1 MNKKYQNNINMIKN
15 NIVLE
20 IKEINK
26 KMSVNENKLNNY
38 QKNINENK
46 LAYLKELN
54 THNLSKNEYNT
65 FNNDFNNYKKIVN
78 NYKYDTTILPDNNN
92 FFNKFIVGDNLN
104 NNNSWIII
112 PKISLFSGIE
122 NINDYT
128 CQAQHDLNILWRTKG
143 NNTYNHGLLIWDN
156 MKEKKIIKQHQINN
170 DGKSIITK
178 TIPENDYIVSNYDKE
193 TLSEINICGEK
204 QKHKWLTFKKDNNL
218 DFRGSPL
225 KSSSLERNTV
235 FFNQTNMPT
244 KIKIVNKYENGTYEF
259 WCWDESTK
267 TKERTLIKDKKYVKT
282 ILPGYFIAIKLI
294 NYVKLNIHISNVK
307 KEPDDSFIS
316 EWRMTQIK
324 RNNFFA
330 FVNNVDLTYQI
341 KVFHSEPVYKS
352 ILFLQDYQENDKKLK
367 TKLIEQ
373 VKNME
378 KIKILIELDTKKI
391 NELNQHKRSFE
402 KKENLLLYIKSLNQH
417 KEIIINNKNLLTKQS
432 RIDEA
437 KKYLNLIYLSQEK
450 SKEII
455 DSIPKNLYDTTDIS
469 NNSENETIFTN
480 AKIIKKYKNDLH
492 LLDLSIENFKKDIKS
507 ALMNNF
513 KNEVNDI
520 LEKIKFEY
528 ENIINI
534 QNQIKNKHSIESIDI
549 NNYLIQ
555 ETQINSLKNK
565 MSAHYNVLNT
575 NDKLMMEKNKY
586 FKNNDIS
593 NSYLF
598 NIINIAQE
606 FFDKSTKTVD
616 MINNDIEKIF
626 LKTRS
631 VVDDNKTTIDDI
643 IKIITDTIAETLNK
657 TNKTKQNIEINKT
670 ANDTKNTQID
680 KLYNDINA
688 QRDDIKKIYKR
699 KSYYDNDDNFLDVKS
714 ESQGFMV
721 KINSLSTEIL
731 NNDMNSFS
739 MIENLKKLYE
749 SNSNKIKE
757 QRSIIENKTST
768 NTDIIDY
775 SKTKFKS
782 IEKIQND
789 FNAVQNDIKIY
800 EKEFTNQKKKEKE
813 TNLNLQLEK
822 SMNSV
827 HETNTYIKLSE
838 IESSYNKLNIENNKA
853 SDIAVDIISYIDS
866 KNINFFEKYIQAN
879 NKYDL
884 IKRLFDDIEKKYNS
898 EKSKLTVVIEE
909 INCIK
914 NDLTKVKNLLN
925 EIDDTQT
932 LNNNLNINIKTTKKT
947 IRQIK
952 ILIDELTEKKNTLEQ
967 TGSVNINNSKT
978 SFQIDPIVVK
988 NTKKQFFRNINET
1001 LSVITNILPPPTDS
1015 KREFIIRYIYRDDSI
1030 FVNNSTHAEAS
1041 KQIDGQNN
1049 NIGILGLKYYKKNDL
1064 PFFQFFELNNKQPYS
1079 LNTELE
1085 VGYYYNESQGIWNL
1099 QNTEKTFGE
1108 DTSEEWLKIWNKN
1121 TEPLYKNNNDN
1132 VVWYKV
1138 YENNYPKNTRFGYN
1152 NTKTTHFELFGN
1164 QSTNSG
1170 KNGPRQLALK
1180 TNAGLLGWLGDIEKK
1195 RIEKEIDN
1203 RINLGSNRKLS
1214 LPVDFNYSNGEG
1226 MFILNYS
1233 ENDTVF
1239 FNTFKDV
1246 HVKSRTMSN
1255 NYYMFFT
1262 IQNINDESIVNFY
1275 KSMSIDL
1282 TFDDTILSS
1291 DNIFLTCSY
1300 TDYLN
1305 DTEVDPLLKNIG
1317 GYKAKDI
1324 NFYKKSGPDK
1334 NNTYI
1339 FAQLINGIEEEYTI
1353 TTYINE
1359 KNNANRF
1366 NVNVDELLNIHI
1378 YNKNAL
1384 LSIEKT
1390 VNGIT
1395 SYLLEERKINLNTFE
1410 IDKSNDGLLNTY
1422 LYKNITEFND
1432 KPNQGKYFLIT
1443 DIINN
1448 NIDTNNYIKINDK
1461 STDLYSISSNIT
1473 IEHYKNDNLLDFK
1486 LKNIYIDRNNILNI
1500 LNSNKF
1506 GPDNYLLDNLTLDGE
1521 NFKDVKMNITND
1533 KIIFFDILNKE
1544 YYDVGNKMKEFTF
1557 INKNNYWK
1565 YYDTIDPNYSLF
1577 PNDNLPQVKTHKI
1590 RIESYEPFPLE
1601 ILNMD
1606 VFFKDQNNVKNK
1618 YMPEFSSNPYT
1629 FKNSKQSSTSNI
1641 EHKASKAVNG
1651 ELNTFSQ
1658 TAIEFNNNL
1667 KWFEVSLNPPNIITS
1682 IEFYARETIS
1692 FKNRINNVNI
1702 FLIDENGKKINWKWK
1717 QTSLGD
1723 TTKKIILDGKSSV
1736 LSDKLDN
1743 PQIFEEIDSV
1753 QPFSYY
1759 PQNYIEKFGN
1769 TLIYRIENNTYNWN
1783 ITNLQKW
1790 DDIYLPLQK
1799 IKKEYT
1805 ERYNKNLINYGFY
1818 ILPDSKWDYNWIN
1831 NGKLGIDSINNG
1843 FDDVLNIYS
1852 TDTNNDKSSLIFTYI
1867 YDGTTNNY
1875 YLNGN
1880 IMSNKFIKKNNDMIN
1895 DEINISLVD
1904 NTTFQHKII
1913 TKKTFTQKENAVI
1926 KKKKKID

>member
-143 NNTYNHGLLIWDN
+143 NNTYNHGLLVWDN

-225 KSSSLERNTV
+225 KSSSLGRNTV

-800 EKEFTNQKKKEKE
+800 EKEFTNQKKK
-813 TNLNLQLEK
+813 
-822 SMNSV
+822 
-827 HETNTYIKLSE
+827 
-838 IESSYNKLNIENNKA
+838 
-853 SDIAVDIISYIDS
+853 
-866 KNINFFEKYIQAN
+866 
-879 NKYDL
+879 
-884 IKRLFDDIEKKYNS
+884 KR
-898 EKSKLTVVIEE
+898 
-909 INCIK
+909 
-914 NDLTKVKNLLN
+914 
-925 EIDDTQT
+925 
-932 LNNNLNINIKTTKKT
+932 
-947 IRQIK
+947 
-952 ILIDELTEKKNTLEQ
+952 
-967 TGSVNINNSKT
+967 
-978 SFQIDPIVVK
+978 
-988 NTKKQFFRNINET
+988 
-1001 LSVITNILPPPTDS
+1001 
-1015 KREFIIRYIYRDDSI
+1015 
-1030 FVNNSTHAEAS
+1030 
-1041 KQIDGQNN
+1041 KQI
-1049 NIGILGLKYYKKNDL
+1049 
-1064 PFFQFFELNNKQPYS
+1064 
-1079 LNTELE
+1079 
-1085 VGYYYNESQGIWNL
+1085 
-1099 QNTEKTFGE
+1099 
-1108 DTSEEWLKIWNKN
+1108 
-1121 TEPLYKNNNDN
+1121 
-1132 VVWYKV
+1132 
-1138 YENNYPKNTRFGYN
+1138 
-1152 NTKTTHFELFGN
+1152 
-1164 QSTNSG
+1164 
-1170 KNGPRQLALK
+1170 
-1180 TNAGLLGWLGDIEKK
+1180 
-1195 RIEKEIDN
+1195 
-1203 RINLGSNRKLS
+1203 
-1214 LPVDFNYSNGEG
+1214 
-1226 MFILNYS
+1226 
-1233 ENDTVF
+1233 
-1239 FNTFKDV
+1239 
-1246 HVKSRTMSN
+1246 
-1255 NYYMFFT
+1255 
-1262 IQNINDESIVNFY
+1262 
-1275 KSMSIDL
+1275 
-1282 TFDDTILSS
+1282 
-1291 DNIFLTCSY
+1291 
-1300 TDYLN
+1300 
-1305 DTEVDPLLKNIG
+1305 
-1317 GYKAKDI
+1317 
-1324 NFYKKSGPDK
+1324 
-1334 NNTYI
+1334 
-1339 FAQLINGIEEEYTI
+1339 
-1353 TTYINE
+1353 
-1359 KNNANRF
+1359 
-1366 NVNVDELLNIHI
+1366 
-1378 YNKNAL
+1378 
-1384 LSIEKT
+1384 
-1390 VNGIT
+1390 
-1395 SYLLEERKINLNTFE
+1395 
-1410 IDKSNDGLLNTY
+1410 
-1422 LYKNITEFND
+1422 
-1432 KPNQGKYFLIT
+1432 
-1443 DIINN
+1443 
-1448 NIDTNNYIKINDK
+1448 
-1461 STDLYSISSNIT
+1461 
-1473 IEHYKNDNLLDFK
+1473 
-1486 LKNIYIDRNNILNI
+1486 
-1500 LNSNKF
+1500 
-1506 GPDNYLLDNLTLDGE
+1506 
-1521 NFKDVKMNITND
+1521 
-1533 KIIFFDILNKE
+1533 
-1544 YYDVGNKMKEFTF
+1544 
-1557 INKNNYWK
+1557 
-1565 YYDTIDPNYSLF
+1565 
-1577 PNDNLPQVKTHKI
+1577 
-1590 RIESYEPFPLE
+1590 
-1601 ILNMD
+1601 
-1606 VFFKDQNNVKNK
+1606 
-1618 YMPEFSSNPYT
+1618 
-1629 FKNSKQSSTSNI
+1629 
-1641 EHKASKAVNG
+1641 
-1651 ELNTFSQ
+1651 
-1658 TAIEFNNNL
+1658 
-1667 KWFEVSLNPPNIITS
+1667 
-1682 IEFYARETIS
+1682 
-1692 FKNRINNVNI
+1692 
-1702 FLIDENGKKINWKWK
+1702 
-1717 QTSLGD
+1717 
-1723 TTKKIILDGKSSV
+1723 
-1736 LSDKLDN
+1736 
-1743 PQIFEEIDSV
+1743 
-1753 QPFSYY
+1753 
-1759 PQNYIEKFGN
+1759 
-1769 TLIYRIENNTYNWN
+1769 
-1783 ITNLQKW
+1783 
-1790 DDIYLPLQK
+1790 
-1799 IKKEYT
+1799 
-1805 ERYNKNLINYGFY
+1805 
-1818 ILPDSKWDYNWIN
+1818 
-1831 NGKLGIDSINNG
+1831 
-1843 FDDVLNIYS
+1843 
-1852 TDTNNDKSSLIFTYI
+1852 
-1867 YDGTTNNY
+1867 
-1875 YLNGN
+1875 
-1880 IMSNKFIKKNNDMIN
+1880 
-1895 DEINISLVD
+1895 
-1904 NTTFQHKII
+1904 
-1913 TKKTFTQKENAVI
+1913 
-1926 KKKKKID
+1926 